1 MLTGVTDSFGN
12 LTFTHLHVADELNS
26 HVAYFSGDEDDQG
39 FPAPAD
45 GEEFLLASGFIPIET
60 ITAKLLGQYCE
71 SCGVGR
77 VDLAGSAG
85 LRNDASDDGVFRVGI
100 TVRVRGIASCGLAP
114 EDHMIW
120 VAACGVSVQS
130 TISQEVMD
138 IPESFDVLA

>member
-1 MLTGVTDSFGN
+1 LAIFETRSIVREQCHVISDRTESRNILAIPDDVVQLVVVSR
-12 LTFTHLHVADELNS
+12 LHASEL
-26 HVAYFSGDEDDQG
+26 
-39 FPAPAD
+39 
-45 GEEFLLASGFIPIET
+45 FISIET
-60 ITAKLLGQYCE
+60 ITAKFLGQYCE
-71 SCGVGR
+71 SGGVGR

-130 TISQEVMD
+130 MISQGVMD